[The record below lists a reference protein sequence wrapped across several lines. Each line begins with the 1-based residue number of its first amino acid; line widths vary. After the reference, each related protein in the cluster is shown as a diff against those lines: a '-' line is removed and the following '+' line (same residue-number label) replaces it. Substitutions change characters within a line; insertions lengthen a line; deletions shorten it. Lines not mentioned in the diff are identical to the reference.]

1 MKKQIL
7 KLIVFGVVLMIFS
20 CDSNR
25 PETHSEAD
33 AKVAGVAVLQ
43 LILIGGPGAGK
54 GTQAKNIQKKYRIPH
69 ISTGQILRDEVAK
82 GTELGK
88 QVSGV
93 MQRGGLVSDDII
105 LRLIDNRLRDSDAR
119 KGFILDGFPRTLA
132 QAEGLE
138 TILQRHGDVRL
149 KVLLLEVSDAE
160 MMKRMM
166 GRGRADDTRE
176 TIQNRIQKFHSE
188 TSNVIRYYAKKG
200 DLIRVNGE
208 QSIEGVSA
216 AVEKALEKQVSE

>member
-7 KLIVFGVVLMIFS
+7 KLMVFGAVLMIFS
-20 CDSNR
+20 CESNHAA
-25 PETHSEAD
+25 TSSKAD
-33 AKVAGVAVLQ
+33 ARGVGVAVLQ

-54 GTQAKNIQKKYRIPH
+54 GTQAKNIKKKYGIPH

-88 QVSGV
+88 QVSVV
-93 MQRGGLVSDDII
+93 MRRGGLVSDDII
-105 LRLIDNRLRDSDAR
+105 LRLIANRLRDSETR

-132 QAEGLE
+132 QAKGLE
-138 TILQRHGDVRL
+138 TILQRRGNVRL
-149 KVLLLEVSDAE
+149 KVLLLEISDAE

-166 GRGRADDTRE
+166 GRGRADDARE

-188 TSNVIRYYAKKG
+188 TADVIRYYAQKG

-208 QSIEGVSA
+208 QSVAGVSA
-216 AVEKALEKQVSE
+216 AIEKALEK

>member
-1 MKKQIL
+1 MKRHIL
-7 KLIVFGVVLMIFS
+7 KLIVFGLALLIYS
-20 CDSNR
+20 CDSNQQ
-25 PETHSEAD
+25 ETHSNMD
-33 AKVAGVAVLQ
+33 ANAAGTAVLQ

-54 GTQAKNIQKKYRIPH
+54 GTQAKNIKEKYHIPH

-82 GTELGK
+82 GTALGK
-88 QVSGV
+88 KVSGV

-105 LRLIDNRLRDSDAR
+105 LQLIDNRLQDSDAR

-132 QAEGLE
+132 QAKGLE
-138 TILQRHGDVRL
+138 TILQRHGNVQL

-160 MMKRMM
+160 MMERMM
-166 GRGRADDTRE
+166 ARGRADDTRE

-188 TSNVIRYYAKKG
+188 TSDVIRYYAQKG

-208 QSIEGVSA
+208 QFIEDVSA
-216 AVEKALEKQVSE
+216 AVEKALKK

>member
-1 MKKQIL
+1 
-7 KLIVFGVVLMIFS
+7 
-20 CDSNR
+20 
-25 PETHSEAD
+25 
-33 AKVAGVAVLQ
+33 
-43 LILIGGPGAGK
+43 
-54 GTQAKNIQKKYRIPH
+54 
-69 ISTGQILRDEVAK
+69 
-82 GTELGK
+82 
-88 QVSGV
+88 

-105 LRLIDNRLRDSDAR
+105 LRMIDNRLQESDAR

-132 QAEGLE
+132 QAKGLE
-138 TILQRHGDVRL
+138 SILRRHGDVRL
-149 KVLLLEVSDAE
+149 KVLLLEVSDVE

-188 TSNVIRYYAKKG
+188 TSDVIHYYAQKR

-216 AVEKALEKQVSE
+216 AVEKALKKQVTE